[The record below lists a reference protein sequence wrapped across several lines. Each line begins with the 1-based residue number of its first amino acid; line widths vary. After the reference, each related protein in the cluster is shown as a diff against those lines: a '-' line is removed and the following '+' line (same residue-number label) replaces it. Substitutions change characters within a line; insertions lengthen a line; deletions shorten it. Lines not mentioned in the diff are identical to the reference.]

1 MDIRALGYVVV
12 RSKDVAQ
19 WRDYGR
25 NVLGTMAVDAPQ
37 GCLYLKMD
45 ERDYRYL
52 IVPDESDGYLA
63 SGWELADRE
72 AFETAIGEVQGA
84 GIEVV
89 RGTPVELELRRV
101 HGMAWFQDPAGNRHE
116 ICWGIKS
123 EFRPFVSPV
132 GVPRFITGDQGMG
145 HTVLPAPN
153 FDETW
158 EFLRDVMGFRQSD
171 VLHHRFTD
179 DPAEPVKR
187 IYFLHCNNPREHS
200 LAIFEMPVS
209 SGCVH
214 LMMEVEN
221 MDQVGM
227 AMDRMQAQGVKLS
240 ATLGKHCNDDMI
252 SFYMKTP
259 GGFDVEY
266 GYGGM
271 RCNWD
276 QHVVFESTRV
286 SLWGHDFSVGFK

>member
-1 MDIRALGYVVV
+1 MDIRALGYIVV
-12 RSKDVAQ
+12 RSTDLDQ
-19 WRDYGR
+19 WRDYGA
-25 NVLGTMAVDAPQ
+25 NVLGTMTVEAPQ

-45 ERDYRYL
+45 ERDFRYL
-52 IVPDESDGYLA
+52 IVPGETDGYQA

-72 AFETAIGEVQGA
+72 AFEAAIASVQQAGVEVMRSDEAERQ
-84 GIEVV
+84 
-89 RGTPVELELRRV
+89 LRRV
-101 HGMAWFQDPAGNRHE
+101 HDMAWFHDPAGNRHE
-116 ICWGIKS
+116 ICWGIRS
-123 EFRPFVSPV
+123 EFRPFISPV

-145 HTVLPAPN
+145 HTVLPAAN

-158 EFLRDVMGFRQSD
+158 QFLHDVMGFRQSD
-171 VLHHRFTD
+171 VLHHKFTD

-214 LMMEVEN
+214 MMMEVED
-221 MDQVGM
+221 MDQVGR
-227 AMDRMQAQGVKLS
+227 AMDRMQEHGVKLS

-259 GGFDVEY
+259 GGFDMEY
-266 GYGGM
+266 GYGGL
-271 RCNWD
+271 RCDWS
-276 QHVVFESTRV
+276 QHIVFESTRV
-286 SLWGHDFSVGFK
+286 SQWGHDFSVGFK